1 MIPRDLTSSI
11 LNSTPPKAVVIYGPR
26 QAGKTT
32 LIKNLPNLG
41 VVNFLNGDRPR
52 DVRQLQGLQ
61 SAGDIDVLLSSSDT
75 IIIDEAQN
83 VPDIG
88 RIVKML
94 VDANQK
100 TKILETLQ
108 STFQLLQE
116 PLKWLHR

>member
-1 MIPRDLTSSI
+1 MISRDLTSSI
-11 LNSTPPKAVVIYGPR
+11 LNSTPPK
-26 QAGKTT
+26 
-32 LIKNLPNLG
+32 G
-41 VVNFLNGDRPR
+41 VVNFLNRDRPR

-83 VPDIG
+83 VPNIG

-100 TKILETLQ
+100 TKF
-108 STFQLLQE
+108 S
-116 PLKWLHR
+116 

>member
-1 MIPRDLTSSI
+1 MTSRDLTSSI
-11 LNSTPPKAVVIYGPR
+11 LNSTPPK
-26 QAGKTT
+26 
-32 LIKNLPNLG
+32 G

-61 SAGDIDVLLSSSDT
+61 SAGDIDVLFSSSDT

-83 VPDIG
+83 VPNIG

-100 TKILETLQ
+100 TKF
-108 STFQLLQE
+108 S
-116 PLKWLHR
+116 